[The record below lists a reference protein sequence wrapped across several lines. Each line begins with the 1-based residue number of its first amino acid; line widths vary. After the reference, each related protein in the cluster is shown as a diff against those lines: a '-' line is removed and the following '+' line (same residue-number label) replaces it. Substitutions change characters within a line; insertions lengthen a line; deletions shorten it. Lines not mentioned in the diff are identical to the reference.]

1 MKQSFEYFALRA
13 LMLWDIDESKLHEGI
28 KNNPTPEIIRQSL
41 RHFGVA
47 RSFEGIASD
56 ATALQFIANALRD
69 ITQRGNLT
77 ANEAQEKVVLLTK
90 QLKTRFKRSSVS
102 AASKLLW
109 LKHRTPFI
117 IYDSRAIRALQFA
130 RKPDYADYCV
140 EWRRKYQDLHAAIAD
155 AAGRLSEIG
164 GFVSSWRK
172 SSDDLAILIGEDW
185 FHERIFDVCLWET
198 GGDG

>member
-1 MKQSFEYFALRA
+1 
-13 LMLWDIDESKLHEGI
+13 MLWDCDESKLHEGI
-28 KNNPTPEIIRQSL
+28 KNNPTPEIIRESL

-56 ATALQFIANALRD
+56 VTRLEFIATALRD
-69 ITQRGNLT
+69 ITQPGNLT
-77 ANEAQEKVVLLTK
+77 ANEAQQKVALLTK
-90 QLKTRFKRSSVS
+90 QLKSRFKRSSIS

-117 IYDSRAIRALQFA
+117 IYDSRAIRALSFA
-130 RKPDYADYCV
+130 RKPEYSDYCV
-140 EWRRKYQDLHAAIAD
+140 EWRRKYQGSHAAIVA

-172 SSDDLAILIGEDW
+172 SPDDLATLIGEEW
-185 FHERIFDVCLWET
+185 FHERIFDVYLWET